1 MEQLCD
7 KNKSGG
13 LGKSKPKV
21 SESSVENCPW
31 SKCGSCSTAGVGDR
45 QESPWSCACV
55 AADMQEETVARYDG
69 AEAPLLDEVLGRSV
83 GRMVVEGEEGS

>member
-1 MEQLCD
+1 M
-7 KNKSGG
+7 
-13 LGKSKPKV
+13 
-21 SESSVENCPW
+21 
-31 SKCGSCSTAGVGDR
+31 
-45 QESPWSCACV
+45 